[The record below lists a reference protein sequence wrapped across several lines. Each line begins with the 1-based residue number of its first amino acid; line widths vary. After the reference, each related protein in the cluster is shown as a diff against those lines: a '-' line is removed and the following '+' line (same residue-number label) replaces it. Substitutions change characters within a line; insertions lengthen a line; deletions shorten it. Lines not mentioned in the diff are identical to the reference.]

1 MPSVLRD
8 LFDLPDLAQR
18 IARDSAAGRPLLLYG
33 TGDGADKT
41 AAWLGSLG
49 VSPDGVFVS
58 PEHAKGQTFRYFPV
72 LSVDEALQR
81 WNDPLVLLCF
91 ASSRPDVIDGIEAL
105 ARRVE
110 LLIPD
115 LPVAG
120 ETLFD
125 LAFAKTHRN
134 EIEAAYELFSDER
147 SREVYSSLL
156 SYKLSG
162 ELSPL
167 LASAE
172 RDYDPFALL
181 PTDRFKLAL
190 DGGAYDGDTARALL
204 DRAPGL
210 REIVCVEPDE
220 RNYRRLCVYR
230 DREDRAAITPL
241 RVALSDAPG
250 AASLFA
256 SGNRN
261 STLFRC
267 SHEARRETVDCRTVD
282 ELLDGR
288 AVDFIKLDVEGSEA
302 AALRGAEKTLSRCRP
317 SLLVSAYHRSED
329 LFALPLILAR
339 LCPCCLFYLRRRRS
353 LPAWDVDLICVPE
366 NQTKGNP

>member
-1 MPSVLRD
+1 MPSIFGDR
-8 LFDLPDLAQR
+8 FDRPDLAR
-18 IARDSAAGRPLLLYG
+18 RLVSAAGAGRPLLLYG

-41 AAWLGSLG
+41 IARLAALG
-49 VSPDGVFVS
+49 VSPSGVFVS
-58 PEHAKGQTFRYFPV
+58 PEFARGQTFRGFPV
-72 LSVDEALQR
+72 LSVDEALER

-91 ASSRPDVIDGIEAL
+91 ASNRPDVIDGIEAL

-115 LPVAG
+115 FPVAG
-120 ETLFD
+120 EDLFD
-125 LAFAKTHRN
+125 LAFASAHRD
-134 EIEAAYELFSDER
+134 EIAAAYALLSDER

-167 LASAE
+167 LASSE
-172 RDYDPFALL
+172 PDYDPFALL
-181 PTDRFKLAL
+181 RTDRFKLAL
-190 DGGAYDGDTARALL
+190 DGGAYDGDTARTLL

-220 RNYRRLCVYR
+220 RNYRRLLAYR
-230 DREDRAAITPL
+230 DRESRATITPL

-261 STLFRC
+261 STLFRA
-267 SHEARRETVDCRTVD
+267 SHEARRETVERKTVD

-288 AVDFIKLDVEGSEA
+288 AVNFIKLDVEGAEA
-302 AALRGAEKTLSRCRP
+302 EALRGARTTLARFRP
-317 SLLVSAYHRSED
+317 ALLVSAYHRSED
-329 LFALPLILAR
+329 LFSLPLLVSR
-339 LCPCCLFYLRRRRS
+339 LCPDYRFYLRRRRS

-366 NQTKGNP
+366 L

>member
-1 MPSVLRD
+1 MPSIPGE
-8 LFDLPDLAQR
+8 LFDRPDLAQK
-18 IARDSAAGRPLLLYG
+18 IARDAAAGRPLLLYG

-49 VSPDGVFVS
+49 VSPAGVFVS
-58 PEHAKGQTFRYFPV
+58 PEHARGQTFRSFPI
-72 LSVDEALQR
+72 LSVDEALER
-81 WNDPLVLLCF
+81 WDDPLVLLCF
-91 ASSRPDVIDGIEAL
+91 ASSRPDVIAGIEAL

-125 LAFAKTHRN
+125 LAFAKTHRD
-134 EIEAAYELFSDER
+134 EIEAAYALLSDER

-156 SYKLSG
+156 PYKLSG

-220 RNYRRLCVYR
+220 RNYRRLLAYR

-241 RVALSDAPG
+241 RYALSDAPG

-302 AALRGAEKTLSRCRP
+302 GALRGAEKTLSRCRP

-329 LFALPLILAR
+329 LFALPLLLAR
-339 LCPCCLFYLRRRRS
+339 LCPGSRLYLRRRRS
-353 LPAWDVDLICVPE
+353 IPAWDLDLICVPE
-366 NQTKGNP
+366 L

>member
-1 MPSVLRD
+1 MPSILEE
-8 LFDLPDLAQR
+8 LFDRPDLAQR
-18 IARDSAAGRPLLLYG
+18 IARDAAAGRPLLLYG

-58 PEHAKGQTFRYFPV
+58 PEHARGQIFRGFPV
-72 LSVDEALQR
+72 LSVDETLER

-125 LAFAKTHRN
+125 LAFANAHRE

-156 SYKLSG
+156 SYKLSE

-220 RNYRRLCVYR
+220 RNYHRLLAYR

-241 RVALSDAPG
+241 RYALSDTPG

-261 STLFRC
+261 STLFRA

-329 LFALPLILAR
+329 LFHLPLLLAR
-339 LCPCCLFYLRRRRS
+339 LCPGSRLYLRRRRS
-353 LPAWDVDLICVPE
+353 LPAWDVDLFCVPE
-366 NQTKGNP
+366 N